1 MKRNYYNLTYAAF
14 NLPVN
19 EVISTSRLA
28 LSLLT
33 FIAIY
38 IDPIESNYPIYA
50 YAVSGTYTLYAALT
64 YVLYRRGR
72 ASKRWNVFA
81 YFLDF
86 TFSSA
91 VVFLTG
97 GASSPLSMLLAF
109 PLLVAT
115 LYWNWRG
122 AVTTCVLLIAF
133 LTILSLADDGT
144 LTGDHDEIN
153 RFVIRGAFLLVAG
166 LMLGHI
172 GAFRER
178 SLERLAA
185 LASWPPEIATTG
197 EFPRLEHSL
206 AHAAS
211 VMRAH
216 RVLVLWEQGDEP
228 FLFTSIWS
236 RGQCDN
242 IREAPGKYGEFVAAE
257 LMQTAF
263 MLGDPG
269 HDRAIARQIGC
280 KDPMRSI
287 NSGLAQDYEI
297 GRFVTAP
304 FTTANASGRVFVLEP
319 ESLSGELLALVS
331 IVANR
336 VAIEIEH
343 HVLRM
348 ELDAAAALKERARLA
363 RDMHDGILQTL
374 TAIGLR
380 LASGMDGKGRGDTD
394 ALDELREMLAGAQRR
409 LRKFVRSAY
418 AAKKITS
425 TDRPFPSL
433 NATESPADAIFDLEA
448 ECSVTLD
455 EASRH
460 WKCGT
465 HMRVS
470 PQGAYVVRHI
480 GREVASILTEAVANA
495 VQHGGASNV
504 KVAITRRTRSL
515 DLSISDDGTGL
526 PGLTGTLGHEVL
538 FEKSIG
544 PRTIRERVRETGGS
558 LTISSSS
565 GGVIINI
572 EIPLSKR
579 E

>member
-19 EVISTSRLA
+19 EVIITSRLA

-33 FIAIY
+33 FFAIY
-38 IDPIESNYPIYA
+38 IDPIESSYPIYA
-50 YAVSGTYTLYAALT
+50 YAVSGAYTFYAALT
-64 YVLYRRGR
+64 YILYRRGH
-72 ASKRWNVFA
+72 ASKWWHTFA
-81 YFLDF
+81 YFSDF
-86 TFSSA
+86 TFSST

-97 GASSPLSMLLAF
+97 GASSPLSMLFAF

-115 LYWNWRG
+115 LHWNWRG
-122 AVTTCVLLIAF
+122 AITTCVLLIAL
-133 LTILSLADDGT
+133 LTILSLAEDGT

-153 RFVIRGAFLLVAG
+153 RFVIQGAFLLVAG
-166 LMLGHI
+166 LMLGHV
-172 GAFRER
+172 GAFREQ

-185 LASWPPEIATTG
+185 LASWPPEMVTTG

-236 RGQCDN
+236 RGRREN
-242 IREAPGKYGEFVAAE
+242 MREAPGKYGEFVAVE
-257 LMQTAF
+257 LMQATF

-280 KDPMRSI
+280 EDPMQSI
-287 NSGLAQDYEI
+287 NADLARDYGI

-304 FTTANASGRVFVLEP
+304 FTTTHASGRVFVLEP
-319 ESLSGELLALVS
+319 DAMSGELLALVS

-363 RDMHDGILQTL
+363 RDMHDGVLQTL

-380 LASGMDGKGRGDTD
+380 LASGMDSKERGNTDT
-394 ALDELREMLAGAQRR
+394 LDELREMLAGAQRR
-409 LRKFVRSAY
+409 LREFVQSAY
-418 AAKKITS
+418 AAKRITS
-425 TDRPFPSL
+425 SDRQCPSL
-433 NATESPADAIFDLEA
+433 SAIVDPAEVTFDLEA
-448 ECSVTLD
+448 ECSRALS

-460 WKCGT
+460 WSCDT
-465 HMRVS
+465 RLRVS
-470 PQGAYVVRHI
+470 PQGAQVMRHI
-480 GREVASILTEAVANA
+480 GRQVTSILTEAVANA
-495 VQHGGASNV
+495 VQHGRATTV
-504 KVAITRRTRSL
+504 EVAITRRTHSL
-515 DLSISDDGTGL
+515 ELTISDDGMGL
-526 PGLTGTLGHEVL
+526 PGLTGTLDHDVL
-538 FEKSIG
+538 FDKNVG

-558 LTISSSS
+558 LSISSSPS
-565 GGVIINI
+565 GVSIDIG
-572 EIPLSKR
+572 IPLS
-579 E
+579 